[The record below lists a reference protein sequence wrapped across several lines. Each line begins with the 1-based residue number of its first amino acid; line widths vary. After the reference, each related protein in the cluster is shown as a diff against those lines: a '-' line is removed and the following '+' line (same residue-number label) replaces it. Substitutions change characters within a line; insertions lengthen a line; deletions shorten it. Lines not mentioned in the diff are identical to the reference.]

1 VVTNDR
7 VFSSRADF
15 MPIRLSCPQCKK
27 DYQVPDSA
35 AGKKGTCKNCGAVF
49 QIPRAD
55 VSESPSGGK
64 VLRHKEAAP
73 FAAPKHEAR
82 HLEPIETHIRL
93 HIGEIETVWHEK
105 ISDKVHLDVLV
116 VPPSAQFNWYTLI
129 TSGMSDLPMQGAD
142 PEDRYAEL
150 VLCLPPTWKLS
161 QQAFKDYRNYWPVEW
176 LKRVARLPHEYQTW
190 VGPGHT
196 IPNGDPPEPFHDS
209 TAMCCWMLAAPVW
222 FPEEFRELR
231 ITPQRSINFLT
242 MLPLYQSEVNYKLQH
257 GAGEL
262 ADRMGEL
269 QLTEVMRFDRPNVCP
284 KNRLNLLPLLF
295 RNRRFTIAGAVLMAV
310 LFIYALFSG
319 ELGKQVPKH
328 PPAGPPGFN
337 PPGVP
342 GTVMQQPNVPPQ
354 MLEHQKRVEE
364 MRLEHERRMQ
374 EMRERAG
381 QGPPR

>member
-1 VVTNDR
+1 
-7 VFSSRADF
+7 
-15 MPIRLSCPQCKK
+15 MPIHLSCPQCKK

-73 FAAPKHEAR
+73 FKTPTHEAR
-82 HLEPIETHIRL
+82 HLEAIETHVRL

-105 ISDKVHLDVLV
+105 ISDKVHLDVLI
-116 VPPSAQFNWYTLI
+116 VPPSPQYNWYTLI

-161 QQAFKDYRNYWPVEW
+161 QQAFQDQRNYWPVEW

-190 VGPGHT
+190 VGAGHT

-209 TAMCCWMLAAPVW
+209 TAMCCWMLIGPVW
-222 FPEEFRELR
+222 FPDEFRTLR
-231 ITPQRSINFLT
+231 VTPQRTINFLT
-242 MLPLYQSEVNYKLQH
+242 ILPLYQSEVDYKLQH
-257 GAGEL
+257 GAEEL
-262 ADRMGEL
+262 AKGMGEL

-284 KNRLNLLPLLF
+284 KNRLSLLPLLF
-295 RNRRFTIAGAVLMAV
+295 RNRRFTIAGAVLMAI
-310 LFIYALFSG
+310 LFVYALVNG
-319 ELGKQVPKH
+319 DLRKQVDQKLQQQQQPG
-328 PPAGPPGFN
+328 PPA
-337 PPGVP
+337 VP
-342 GTVMQQPNVPPQ
+342 GTVMQQPNLPPQ

-364 MRLEHERRMQ
+364 MRLEHERRIQEMQ
-374 EMRERAG
+374 ERAR
-381 QGPPR
+381 QGAPVR